1 MRTIRIQDVPRGT
14 LSCEKNAKKAWL
26 SENFGAR
33 APVRKSSI
41 FSTVPQKRFSAIG
54 PNHVVFFGAGAPVVV
69 RRRCK
74 WCCSRRLYSAEL
86 RVSSLICTNGENSL
100 KQQSLPAP
108 IIQYFSY
115 AVKYYLQIVANLSKL
130 SQSLTSWGGCDII
143 YENLGQL
150 GQIVLDTLRSCAAP
164 RN

>member
-1 MRTIRIQDVPRGT
+1 M
-14 LSCEKNAKKAWL
+14 
-26 SENFGAR
+26 
-33 APVRKSSI
+33 RKSSI

-54 PNHVVFFGAGAPVVV
+54 PDYVVFFGAGAPVVV

-74 WCCSRRLYSAEL
+74 WCCPRRLYSAEL

-100 KQQSLPAP
+100 KLQSLPAP

-115 AVKYYLQIVANLSKL
+115 AVKYYLQIAAGLGKL
-130 SQSLTSWGGCDII
+130 SQVLNSLGGCDII
-143 YENLGQL
+143 HGNLVQFV
-150 GQIVLDTLRSCAAP
+150 QIVLDTSRSCAAP